1 MMDQTAADKAQP
13 DQDGIFHAI
22 ADGNR
27 RKLLVLLAQKEMAV
41 QDLVA
46 PLGVTVGAVSQHL
59 KILRESGLVTRRKA
73 GRHRYYRAVPGS
85 LDGVRDWTENYRR
98 FWESQ
103 FDALEEFI
111 DNR

>member
-1 MMDQTAADKAQP
+1 MKGQENFKGAEG
-13 DQDGIFHAI
+13 QDGVFHAI

-27 RKLLVLLAQKEMAV
+27 RKLLVLLAEREMAV
-41 QDLVA
+41 LEMVA

-59 KILRESGLVTRRKA
+59 KVLRENGLVTRRKA
-73 GRHRYYRAVPGS
+73 GRHRYYRAVPNS
-85 LDGVRDWTENYRR
+85 LDGVRAWTEKYRR

-103 FDALEEFI
+103 FDALEDFI

>member
-1 MMDQTAADKAQP
+1 MEGRENFKGSEGE
-13 DQDGIFHAI
+13 DGVFHAI

-27 RKLLVLLAQKEMAV
+27 RKLLVLLAEREMAV
-41 QDLVA
+41 QELVA

-59 KILRESGLVTRRKA
+59 KILRENGLVTRRKS
-73 GRHRYYRAVPGS
+73 GRHRYYRAVPHS
-85 LDGVRDWTENYRR
+85 LDGVRAWTEKYSS

-103 FDALEEFI
+103 FDALEEFL